1 MIEAVVFLPA
11 NLGVPAC
18 SGVQD
23 STVGGPHGAAVQ
35 SLHRAV
41 ARKPALHICALAAGD
56 YPLTQDGVDRTPLS
70 PGWWAAEVLV
80 EHNGVPTVL
89 EAVPGI
95 TPGRH
100 VREGCPKPLQGARWA
115 IGAAARE
122 TPPTAAHMVATWR
135 SLEWRNDAED
145 LGRVI
150 SHRGPTLL
158 IACLPG
164 APRGGSA
171 RQTGTG
177 TSLTRVL
184 ARAVPGEVAD
194 VATSIWSA
202 EVHAPELQRWLGL
215 LTLVQDSQW
224 VGDVVWSGAIAH
236 AKSCVAVWSR
246 QVPRPTSDG
255 PDGDVRS
262 TPAGV
267 HSYTGAIESR

>member
-1 MIEAVVFLPA
+1 MIEAGVFLPA
-11 NLGVPAC
+11 NLGAPAC

-23 STVGGPHGAAVQ
+23 STVGGPHAAAVQ

-41 ARKPALHICALAAGD
+41 ARKPALHIGALAAGD
-56 YPLTQDGVDRTPLS
+56 CPLAQDRFDRTPLS

-115 IGAAARE
+115 LGAAARE
-122 TPPTAAHMVATWR
+122 APPTAAHMVATWR

-171 RQTGTG
+171 RQIGVGTR
-177 TSLTRVL
+177 LTRAL
-184 ARAVPGEVAD
+184 TGGVPAEVAD
-194 VATSIWSA
+194 AVTSIWSDDTQ
-202 EVHAPELQRWLGL
+202 APELEQWLGL

-224 VGDVVWSGAIAH
+224 VGDVLWSGAIEDTE
-236 AKSCVAVWSR
+236 SCVAVWSR
-246 QVPRPTSDG
+246 QVPRPTSGG

-262 TPAGV
+262 TSAGV
-267 HSYTGAIESR
+267 HFYTGAIESG